1 MEKNE
6 LMYMPMLALRGVVAF
21 PNIVL
26 HFDVARKCSINAVKE
41 AMDNDKR
48 IFLATQKDVFVE
60 EPSFN
65 DVYKIGVICEIKQFV
80 RTKDGVA
87 RVLVEG
93 ISKAKIMQM
102 YNTDKMLYADV
113 KIMQNYSK
121 AKIDA
126 VELDAVVRSVK
137 DAFISYAE
145 FMPKMPKELQTLV
158 MNQPNP
164 YRLFESIVFNTG
176 FSFEIKQE
184 LLEAGNIL
192 SKLSMLYSALTAET
206 EILMLEKQIHD
217 KVKENIDRS
226 QHEYYLREQM
236 HVISQQLGEDE
247 NVNEEVISYI
257 DRIYSIGLNEKDTEK
272 LVKEADRLM
281 KMPSNSQE
289 AFVIRNY
296 LDTVLDLPWN
306 KYSGAKIDIQKAA
319 KSLDKDHY
327 GLKKVKERILETISV
342 QTLQSENNGNIIC
355 LVGPPGVGK
364 TSIGKSIA
372 KALGRKYVRVSLG
385 GVKDEAEIRG
395 HRKTYIGSM
404 PGRILAA
411 MNRAGTMN
419 PLILLDEIDK
429 MSNDFKGD
437 PASAMLE
444 VLDAEQNKEFRD
456 HYLEL
461 PFDLSNVMFIT
472 TANVESNIPEPLHDR
487 MEIIEIP
494 SYTREEK
501 FNIAKKHLVPKMIN
515 ANGLKK
521 SQIKISDDALYA
533 LIDSYTRE
541 AGVRTLERTIASL
554 CRKAA
559 KEIVEGTSKC
569 VKFSAANLEKYLGV
583 RKYHG
588 DEISRENQIGVVN
601 GLAWTA
607 SGGVLMPLEALVLNG
622 KGNFEI
628 TGSLGDVMKE
638 SSKLAV
644 SWCRCNAENYGINGE
659 FYKNNDIHVHAP
671 EGAVPKDGPSAG
683 VTMVTAMVSALS
695 NTPVRC
701 DVAMTG
707 EITLH
712 GKVLPIGGLRE
723 KSMAAYRN
731 GIKTVIAPI
740 GNRPDYDEIDQAVK
754 DATEFRFVSSIDEV
768 LQIALMHEENCENK
782 QFIMANPKQCVNEL
796 LTV

>member
-1 MEKNE
+1 MDNNN
-6 LMYMPMLALRGVVAF
+6 LNYIPMLPLRGVVAF

-26 HFDVARKCSINAVKE
+26 HFDVARKRSVRAVKE
-41 AMDNDKR
+41 AMNGDRK
-48 IFLATQKDVFVE
+48 IFLITQRDVFVE
-60 EPSFN
+60 EPKIS
-65 DVYKIGVICEIKQFV
+65 DLYKIGVVCEVKQFIK
-80 RTKDGVA
+80 TKEGVT

-93 ISKAKIMQM
+93 LHKAKMVSLYDTENM
-102 YNTDKMLYADV
+102 FYADV
-113 KIMQNYSK
+113 KLMNNYARTKYDESE
-121 AKIDA
+121 IDA
-126 VELDAVVRSVK
+126 VIRSVK
-137 DAFISYAE
+137 DAFSDYASY
-145 FMPKMPKELQTLV
+145 MPKMPSELLSLV

-164 YRLFESIVFNTG
+164 FRLFESIVFNTA
-176 FSFEIKQE
+176 FSYEIKQQ
-184 LLEAGNIL
+184 LLEAGNIIT
-192 SKLSMLYSALTAET
+192 KLTMLYSALCAEI
-206 EILMLEKQIHD
+206 EILSIEKEIRD

-236 HVISQQLGEDE
+236 NVIAQQLGEDD

-257 DRIYSIGLNEKDTEK
+257 DRICKIGLSEKDTEK
-272 LVKEADRLM
+272 LIKEADRLM
-281 KMPSNSQE
+281 KMPANSQE

-306 KYSGAKIDIQKAA
+306 KYSSDKIDIEKAR
-319 KSLDKDHY
+319 KTLDKDHF
-327 GLKKVKERILETISV
+327 GMEKVKERILETISV
-342 QTLQSENNGNIIC
+342 QSLSDENPPNIIC

-364 TSIGKSIA
+364 TSIGKSVA

-385 GVKDEAEIRG
+385 GVKDEADIRG

-404 PGRILAA
+404 PGRILNAISK
-411 MNRAGTMN
+411 AGTMN

-444 VLDAEQNKEFRD
+444 VLDSEQNCEFRD
-456 HYLEL
+456 HYLEI
-461 PFDLSNVMFIT
+461 PFDLSKVMFVT
-472 TANVESNIPEPLHDR
+472 TANVEGNIPEPLHDR
-487 MEIIEIP
+487 MEIIELS

-501 FNIAKKHLVPKMIN
+501 FNIAKKHLVPKMIK

-521 SQIKISDDALYA
+521 SQLKISDDVLYM

-541 AGVRTLERTIASL
+541 AGVRTLERTISKL

-559 KEIVEGTSKC
+559 KEIVENSAKS
-569 VKFSAANLEKYLGV
+569 VKFTIANIENYLGV

-588 DEISRENQIGVVN
+588 DERSEKDQIGVVN

-607 SGGVLMPLEALVLNG
+607 SGGVLMPLEALVLEG
-622 KGNFEI
+622 KGAVEL

-638 SSKLAV
+638 SAKLAV
-644 SWCRCNAENYGINGE
+644 SWCRFNSNEYSIDPQ
-659 FYKNNDIHVHAP
+659 FYKNNDIHIHAP

-683 VTMVTAMVSALS
+683 VTMITAMVSALS
-695 NTPVRC
+695 KTPVRC

-731 GIKTVIAPI
+731 GIKTVIAPA
-740 GNRPDYDEIDQAVK
+740 GNRPDLEEVDETVK
-754 DATEFRFVSSIDEV
+754 QNVDFVFVSSIDEV
-768 LQIALMHEENCENK
+768 LKIALCRQNEGEDEQYILPQSNKRCEN
-782 QFIMANPKQCVNEL
+782 L